1 MANTKRV
8 FTAFAIEDEKLRVV
22 LVGQRIHTDTPFDWT
37 DMSVKEPW
45 SSEWKTKC
53 RSRIKGCDG
62 VIGIITPNTPKA
74 AGQLLELKCAY
85 EEKKPVLL
93 IRRSVDNSLLFAPEE
108 IRGRTVA
115 VWSWPA
121 IETFI
126 KRI

>member
-1 MANTKRV
+1 
-8 FTAFAIEDEKLRVV
+8 
-22 LVGQRIHTDTPFDWT
+22 
-37 DMSVKEPW
+37 MSVKEPW

-74 AGQLLELKCAY
+74 AGQLWELKCAH

-93 IRRSVDNSLLFAPEE
+93 IRRSTDNPLLVVPEE
-108 IRGRTVA
+108 VRGKAVA
-115 VWSWPA
+115 AWSWMA
-121 IETFI
+121 IESFI